1 MSICYTAI
9 KQKLNIQKEVFKM
22 RVDRYKLSL
31 ELMKRDI
38 TQKQLAEMCGLSR
51 ATINGVSCGR
61 SCSGKTIMKIAR
73 ALDMEPDE
81 ILEH

>member
-1 MSICYTAI
+1 
-9 KQKLNIQKEVFKM
+9 
-22 RVDRYKLSL
+22 
-31 ELMKRDI
+31 MKRDI

-81 ILEH
+81 ILER